1 LGQYVTFVMAAYRSS
16 RHEATNYIPNFLLL
30 RREVRTP
37 VNVVY
42 GMPVKLVP
50 VNYDDYAEEINDEA
64 YQTPRCRRGPAQPTV
79 VLTVPCSTDAAACS

>member
-1 LGQYVTFVMAAYRSS
+1 MAAYRRS

-64 YQTPRCRRGPAQPTV
+64 HHTLQRRRSTQPTV
-79 VLTVPCSTDAAACS
+79 VLTVLCSTDAVADCR